1 MSLGLELARKRGANG
16 FGEQA
21 RILRRQA
28 QVLEAN
34 TSSELSEEL
43 LQLAK
48 DAYTGIFAGSFNL
61 PPKVIV
67 AEALRAEADRLRT
80 KVQTGNAYSSEA
92 DEEVAFND
100 LVVIWDR

>member
-61 PPKVIV
+61 PPKLIV

-80 KVQTGNAYSSEA
+80 KVTGNAYSSEA